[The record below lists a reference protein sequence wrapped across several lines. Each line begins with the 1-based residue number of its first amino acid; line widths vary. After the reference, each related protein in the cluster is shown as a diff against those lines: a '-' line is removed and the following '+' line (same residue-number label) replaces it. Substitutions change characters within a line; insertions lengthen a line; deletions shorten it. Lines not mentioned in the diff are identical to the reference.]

1 MLIASKEEM
10 FKRAYTGLQNICRQK
25 KIGSIHN
32 INSTEFSYPNGNK
45 TSPAILFV
53 ISPSK
58 YYIFA
63 FDDGLIIEYIDNKI
77 NVLDFNHINKEYDVN
92 SNQEIIDTIYNIGRN
107 VINHSTAYFA
117 QTFFKKKLNK
127 THSKYLSDNDKNIIN
142 EFLNHSK
149 LSTDKA
155 DILYKHVSEILF
167 LKSGHLLINS
177 SQLELD
183 MRELDEYY
191 FITFRSID
199 ESKTFRNRE
208 YNKATDNIYKIV
220 NKSMTK
226 FFNGLDCEFTI
237 NDKVEANITLNIA
250 KVKSRCPFFIPSL
263 GKYLTRSAEY
273 TRAFCVEERRNL
285 NWIHSVL
292 DYSRYIINLNNYYI
306 NDLKSFTNYMFLS
319 PTAIDQ
325 LNSSQL
331 NIDARCIYIVFGR
344 ASANKLVEKIN
355 ENESAKLLETLDE
368 YNTNIPTEDEFLDN
382 MRTLYKELKKSSE
395 IQSYLYRKFE
405 FDFKSR
411 FKNHFEQDRDIE
423 VI

>member
-25 KIGSIHN
+25 KLGSIHN

-92 SNQEIIDTIYNIGRN
+92 SNQEIIDTIYKIGRS

-127 THSKYLSDNDKNIIN
+127 THSKYLSDNDKNIID
-142 EFLNHSK
+142 EFSNHSK
-149 LSTDKA
+149 LSIDKA

-183 MRELDEYY
+183 MTELDDYY
-191 FITFRSID
+191 IITFKSIN
-199 ESKTFRNRE
+199 ESKTFSNRE
-208 YNKATDNIYKIV
+208 YSKTTDNVYKIF
-220 NKSMTK
+220 NKSMKK
-226 FFNGLDCEFTI
+226 FYDGADYGFTI
-237 NDKVEANITLNIA
+237 NDKIEAIIDFNIA
-250 KVKSRCPFFIPSL
+250 KVKCHCPFFIPTL
-263 GKYLTRSAEY
+263 GAYLTRSIDY
-273 TRAFCVEERRNL
+273 TRIFCVEKRTKL
-285 NWIHSVL
+285 NWIKSAL
-292 DYSRYIINLNNYYI
+292 DYERYMNSNHIFIS
-306 NDLKSFTNYMFLS
+306 DLKSFTNYMFLS
-319 PTAIDQ
+319 PAAIDR

-331 NIDARCIYIVFGR
+331 NIDARFSYIVFGR

-355 ENESAKLLETLDE
+355 ENERAKLFDALDE
-368 YNTNIPTEDEFLDN
+368 YNTTIPTEDEFLDN

-395 IQSYLYRKFE
+395 IQSYFYRKFE
-405 FDFKSR
+405 SDFRSR
-411 FKNHFEQDRDIE
+411 FKNHLEQDGDIE

>member
-92 SNQEIIDTIYNIGRN
+92 SNQEIIDTLYKIGRS
-107 VINHSTAYFA
+107 VISHSTAYFA

-127 THSKYLSDNDKNIIN
+127 THNKYLSDNDKNTIN
-142 EFLNHSK
+142 EFLHHYNSPLDHKSY
-149 LSTDKA
+149 
-155 DILYKHVSEILF
+155 ILYQRVSEILF
-167 LKSGHLLINS
+167 LKSGRLLIDS

-183 MRELDEYY
+183 MTELDEYY
-191 FITFRSID
+191 VITFSRIN
-199 ESKTFRNRE
+199 ESKIFTDRE
-208 YNKATDNIYKIV
+208 YSKATTHIYEIV
-220 NKSMTK
+220 NRNIAN
-226 FFNGLDCEFTI
+226 FNNGFDCRFTM
-237 NDKVEANITLNIA
+237 NDEIELSIGFNIA
-250 KVKSRCPFFIPSL
+250 KVKRSCPFFIPTL
-263 GKYLTRSAEY
+263 GQYLDRYIDSTRV
-273 TRAFCVEERRNL
+273 FCIDKRENL
-285 NWIHSVL
+285 NWIQAAS
-292 DYSRYIINLNNYYI
+292 DYARYMRNYDI
-306 NDLKSFTNYMFLS
+306 FVSDLESFTNYLFLS

-325 LNSSQL
+325 LNISQL
-331 NIDARCIYIVFGR
+331 DINARSGYIVFGR
-344 ASANKLVEKIN
+344 ASANKLSEKIN
-355 ENESAKLLETLDE
+355 ENERAKLFDVSNEL
-368 YNTNIPTEDEFLDN
+368 NINIPTEDEFLN
-382 MRTLYKELKKSSE
+382 SMHKLYKELKKSSK
-395 IQSYLYRKFE
+395 IQSNFYQE
-405 FDFKSR
+405 FDSDFKSR
-411 FKNHFEQDRDIE
+411 FKDHFEQDKEIE